1 MARTTD
7 INKVRNI
14 GIMAHIDAGK
24 TTTTERILF
33 YTGVLHKMGEVHEGT
48 AFTDYMEQERERGIT
63 ITSAATTCTWN
74 GYQIN
79 IIDTPGHVDFTAEVQ
94 RSLRVLDGAIAL
106 FSAVEGVE
114 PQSETVWHQ
123 ADMYNV
129 PRLAFVNKMD
139 RIGADFYNVISMIK
153 EKFAANPVALQM
165 PIGEEENFRGIVDLI
180 ENHAIIFESD
190 DNGIHF
196 SITEIPGDVLEQ
208 AQLRRSELIESV
220 SELSDV
226 LLEKYLNGVE
236 LSKEELYDAVR
247 KGAVDRK
254 IVPVICGSSFKNKG
268 VQQLLDSIVRY
279 LPSPNDIGAVK
290 GYAVENHN
298 VEVQRLPLDNEP
310 FSGLAFKIL
319 SDPYVGRLT
328 FVRVYSGTLTT
339 GMMLFNPL
347 TEKKERVMKIMRMQA
362 NKREE
367 LQEVYAGEIVAIP
380 GLRYAR
386 TGDTLCDQKHQV
398 LFERISFADP
408 VINQSIE
415 AKTLADQEKMID
427 ALTRLS
433 EEDPTFRFS
442 TDSESGQL
450 IISGVGE
457 LHLEI
462 IVDRLNRE
470 FNVPAKVGKPQV
482 AYRETILNSVV
493 KTGEFIRQAGGKGQ
507 FAIVSLKLEPNET
520 GKGFEFKTEFE
531 NSDFPKSY
539 VVAIEQGAK
548 DSLSAGPVMGY
559 PMIDVKVTLVDA
571 KFDVNES
578 SDVAFA
584 IASSIAFK
592 DGCRE
597 ASPCI
602 MEPVFAVE
610 VITPEEFVGD
620 VIADISSRR
629 GKIEGIEQRGVLQ
642 IVKASA
648 PLSQMF
654 GYVTQLR
661 SITQGRASY
670 TMVFSHY
677 EQAILKYS

>member
-190 DNGIHF
+190 GNGIRF

-208 AQLRRSELIESV
+208 ARLRRSELIESV
-220 SELSDV
+220 SELSDA

-290 GYAVENHN
+290 GYAVENHE

-339 GMMLFNPL
+339 GMMLYNPL

>member
-290 GYAVENHN
+290 GYAVENHD

-520 GKGFEFKTEFE
+520 GKGFEFKAEFE

-620 VIADISSRR
+620 VIADLSSRR

>member
-153 EKFAANPVALQM
+153 EKFAANPVALHM

-180 ENHAIIFESD
+180 ENQAIIFESD
-190 DNGIHF
+190 DNGIRF

-220 SELSDV
+220 SELSDA

-290 GYAVENHN
+290 GYAVENHD

-520 GKGFEFKTEFE
+520 GKGFEFKAEFE

-620 VIADISSRR
+620 VIADLSSRR